1 MNLFGKNKKDAGES
15 SSSPVVSEKT
25 KDSVSFLK
33 KTANKIGS
41 LFSSKKKSEELT
53 TEPMSNTGYL
63 GEIYKLMVKNRDDA
77 KLERQEQVNRKEEED
92 SEDQKRH
99 EQIIKALTI
108 RRRPKPKRVVRREKK
123 AEEKAKK
130 AETKPAEKKPEA
142 KPAEKKPETKPAEKP
157 VEKKPETK
165 PAEKKPAE
173 KKPEAKPPEKK
184 PEQPTKQPEKK
195 PEPKKET
202 AEKQPPAEKKPSAE
216 PVKQA
221 PKPGKRTAEMIKQA
235 GVGVVA
241 AISAVGVTNV
251 YAQKAILQTSA
262 KESQIDLKSDES
274 GAKEYLNTMNKR
286 GYGYIQQT
294 FPQLKPG
301 GSLAKK
307 LGYEKDGVPETVVR
321 QALEKGNETWY
332 DMAYNY
338 PGNKLGNKESGDGW
352 KYRGRGLVAITGRA
366 NYEGVSKV
374 LNQMGV
380 KVDLVKDPDKLQDP
394 DIAYKA
400 AVAYYILT
408 LEKGNVKK
416 GLERLNSYKNQDE
429 ALREIIRATA
439 GMGHKVEGFEV
450 GYKGNKFN
458 EKGEAVGEHLFVNY
472 ERAKKQSGLADD
484 IIKMSQENQD
494 MKKQNQTPVQTVNQ
508 QVNNTTNTK
517 DSTQTKPVDDRP
529 AWQRK

>member
-1 MNLFGKNKKDAGES
+1 
-15 SSSPVVSEKT
+15 
-25 KDSVSFLK
+25 
-33 KTANKIGS
+33 
-41 LFSSKKKSEELT
+41 
-53 TEPMSNTGYL
+53 MSNSEYL
-63 GEIYKLMVKNRDDA
+63 GEIYKLLVENKEEQ
-77 KLERQEQVNRKEEED
+77 KLEQQKQVNRREEED
-92 SEDQKRH
+92 TEDKKRH
-99 EQIIKALTI
+99 AEIIKALTI

-130 AETKPAEKKPEA
+130 AQEKPAEKKPGEPS
-142 KPAEKKPETKPAEKP
+142 KPAEPTKPAEPPKKPAEPTKPSEPPKKPAEPTKPAEPPKKPAEPTKPAEPPKKPAEPPKKPAEKP
-157 VEKKPETK
+157 V
-165 PAEKKPAE
+165 E

-202 AEKQPPAEKKPSAE
+202 AEKQPPVEKKPSAE
-216 PVKQA
+216 PVKQV

-274 GAKEYLNTMNKR
+274 GAKEYLATLNKR

-294 FPQLKPG
+294 FPQLKAG

-321 QALEKGNETWY
+321 QSLEKGNETWY

-338 PGNKLGNKESGDGW
+338 PGNTLGNKEAGDGW

-416 GLERLNSYKNQDE
+416 GLERLNSYKSQDE
-429 ALREIIRATA
+429 ALKEIIRATA
-439 GMGHKVEGFEV
+439 GMGHNIKGFEV

-472 ERAKKQSGLADD
+472 ERAKKQSGLADE
-484 IIKMSQENQD
+484 IVKMSQENQD
-494 MKKQNQTPVQTVNQ
+494 MKKQNQNQTQVVNE
-508 QVNNTTNTK
+508 QVNNTTNSK
-517 DSTQTKPVDDRP
+517 NSNQPKPVDDRP